1 MELTFD
7 IELAS
12 KGLLAPMDKRL
23 IKHNYI
29 YETACQYAICAY
41 QYAKCVFGC
50 QMAEQL
56 GNRATNQKVA
66 GLIPGCAKQRFG
78 LGQGTLPYLPL
89 RNVLVLT
96 ISRSG

>member
-1 MELTFD
+1 
-7 IELAS
+7 
-12 KGLLAPMDKRL
+12 MDKRL

-56 GNRATNQKVA
+56 GNRATNQEVA
-66 GLIPGCAKQRFG
+66 GLIPGHAK
-78 LGQGTLPYLPL
+78 
-89 RNVLVLT
+89 
-96 ISRSG
+96 